1 MKMILLLGIN
11 DNIERYVENVLK
23 IDIGNDIM
31 YCPSV
36 TTHHTEL
43 GKYVDI
49 ARAEKP
55 LVITT
60 QSMEMIDVLLESD
73 LDFDVVTVRMCDNEI
88 KSRTLTKEEVI
99 DCREKFDF
107 DPRD

>member
-11 DNIERYVENVLK
+11 EVVEEYAENVLK
-23 IDIGNDIM
+23 IDMGNDIV
-31 YCPSV
+31 YYPSV

-49 ARAEKP
+49 AREEEP
-55 LVITT
+55 PVITT
-60 QSMEMIDVLLESD
+60 QSLEMLDVFLESN
-73 LDFDVVTVRMCDNEI
+73 LDFDVITVRRCVDGI
-88 KSRTLTKEEVI
+88 RARTMTKEEVI
-99 DCREKFDF
+99 DCKEKFHF